1 MTWDESGQ
9 RSNAVS
15 QLFSTDWHSCSLE
28 EQGKL
33 WIRCWRASIH
43 SGSSFERSIHRRA
56 QQGKGEGRKREK
68 ERQAYVAIRQ
78 AIYGND
84 APIKLLHCAGLVEH
98 SVVLRGNRL
107 HRSLHLFP
115 PTGYSTRA
123 TSPRV
128 VDISS
133 SCSRRRIDRP
143 FDRSRIDNRIASC
156 PCSSIIGK
164 LRRLGLRTSNNPAR
178 NFRFQR

>member
-43 SGSSFERSIHRRA
+43 SGSSFERSIYRRA

-115 PTGYSTRA
+115 PDRLQYARDFS
-123 TSPRV
+123 
-128 VDISS
+128 
-133 SCSRRRIDRP
+133 SRR
-143 FDRSRIDNRIASC
+143 
-156 PCSSIIGK
+156 
-164 LRRLGLRTSNNPAR
+164 
-178 NFRFQR
+178 